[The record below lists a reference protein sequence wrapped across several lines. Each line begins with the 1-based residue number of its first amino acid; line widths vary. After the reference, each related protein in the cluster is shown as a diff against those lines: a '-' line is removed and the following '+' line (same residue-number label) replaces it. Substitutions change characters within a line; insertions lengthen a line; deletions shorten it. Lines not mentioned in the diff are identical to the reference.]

1 MATTHALLAMV
12 TLAVATLS
20 NSETSKAP
28 STDSPRLG
36 DGVSVMDASPNAFGF
51 PLPTLDAAERRAFVV
66 GNSFFKQNWVTAPS
80 STSARDGL
88 GPLFNARSC
97 SSCHVRDGRSAPP
110 DEHAIDRSGLL
121 IRIGVRSSH
130 GADVPHP
137 VYGEQIQD
145 VAVLGVHAE
154 ARVEIR
160 STVRGGTYG
169 DGAPFEL
176 VEPKYALT
184 ELAYGPLGDD
194 VVLSART
201 APSLVG
207 LGLLEAIPVA
217 AIAARADPDDRNGD
231 GISGRAHFVDGPSGA
246 RILGRF
252 GWKAAQ
258 PDVRS
263 QTAAAFRNDM
273 GITSPVQPD
282 EPLTDHERSVVTFTS
297 GGSPE
302 IETDT
307 FERVV
312 FYTRVLA
319 VPAQRDVDD
328 PRVVHG
334 RAAFDGFGCAACHVP
349 QYTTG
354 SDSDVV
360 HCRERVIRPYTDLLL
375 HDMGPELADEK
386 HDGDASPSEWRTP
399 PLWGIGLV
407 HVVNG
412 HTRFLHDGRARNLP
426 EAILWHGGEAH
437 VARERFRNAPRDE
450 RDALI
455 AFLESL

>member
-1 MATTHALLAMV
+1 MTTTNFLVAAFA
-12 TLAVATLS
+12 LAVAALPNT
-20 NSETSKAP
+20 ETTVAR
-28 STDSPRLG
+28 STDAPRLG
-36 DGVSVMDASPNAFGF
+36 GGVSVRDASANAFGF

-97 SSCHVRDGRSAPP
+97 SACHVRDGRSAPP

-121 IRIGVRSSH
+121 MRIGVRSPH
-130 GADVPHP
+130 GSDVPHP
-137 VYGEQIQD
+137 AYGEQIQD
-145 VAVLGVHAE
+145 AAILGVNAE
-154 ARVEIR
+154 ARVDIHT
-160 STVRGGTYG
+160 TVRVGAYG
-169 DGAPFEL
+169 DGEAFEL
-176 VEPKYALT
+176 VVPAYSLS
-184 ELAYGPLGDD
+184 ELAYGPLGDE
-194 VVLSART
+194 VTLSPRV
-201 APSLVG
+201 APLLVG
-207 LGLLEAIPVA
+207 LGLLEALPTA
-217 AIAARADPDDRNGD
+217 AIAARADPGDTDGD
-231 GISGRAHFVDGPSGA
+231 GISGRAHFVDGPNGT

-273 GITSPVQPD
+273 GITSPVIAE
-282 EPLTDHERSVVTFTS
+282 EPLTSAEREVVAFVS

-302 IETDT
+302 IEADT

-328 PRVVHG
+328 PRVRQG
-334 RAAFDGFGCAACHVP
+334 SAAFDGFGCAACHVP
-349 QYTTG
+349 EHATG
-354 SDSDVV
+354 QGTDIA

-375 HDMGPELADEK
+375 HDMGPDLADDK

-407 HVVNG
+407 STVNG
-412 HTRFLHDGRARNLP
+412 HTRFLHDGRARDLH
-426 EAILWHGGEAH
+426 EAVLWHGGEARA
-437 VARERFRNAPRDE
+437 ARERFRNAPRAE